1 MVTGI
6 IDKEKNIANVVTN
19 GNDRI
24 QRMKDN
30 LFKEKRQ
37 ISLERALLYTE
48 SYQQTEGEP
57 TIIRRAKA
65 VAHIL
70 TNAAISIREGEL
82 LVGNRTVRPRSG
94 IVSPEMDPYWILE
107 EMDTIATR
115 PQDQFEFT
123 EADKEIYRQ
132 KLYPY
137 WKGRS
142 MKDFINGQLTDEVK
156 TALKDEVFKLNQTD
170 KGQGHIIMDFP
181 AILNDGVGYYIE
193 TLKAKAAGEPDNA
206 FFKAGLIIFQGMQ
219 DHFLRYAELAEEM
232 SRLETESTRQ
242 QELATIA
249 AMCRKLSVEKPDSFY
264 EALQLLWMTSI
275 VGQYESNASSLS
287 LGRMDQYMYPF
298 YQNSLNKGISQAFM
312 YEVLGDFYI
321 KTNDV
326 VLLRSESSAKCFAG
340 FPTGY
345 TVVLGGL
352 DEYGNTSVN
361 PLSYIML
368 DLYHEVLLPQPNL
381 SVRMNELIPRR
392 FLLKT
397 CETIRLGTGIP
408 QLFNDEVCVPAFL
421 SKGVSLDDAR
431 DYATVGCVET
441 SIPGRTYGLHDIALF
456 NLLRIMELSMYQL
469 KDKKDVT
476 YDELFE
482 MIKTKIAYYVELV
495 AKGSDIVDLGH
506 RQYAPTPFLSV
517 LIQDCL
523 EKGKDV
529 TEGGAR
535 YNFSGV
541 QGIGEANLSDSLYV
555 IKKLVFENHE
565 MSFSELVE
573 AMAANYTGKYQALQ
587 KHVIQDFE
595 KYGNDNDEIDIIAAQ
610 LFRHYAKELE
620 KYTNVRGGQFI
631 AGAYTVSAHIP
642 LGEAVGATPDGRK
655 AREQLADGGLSPMV
669 GRDHLGPTAVL
680 KSVSKLD
687 NYLTVNGSLLNL
699 KFQPN
704 TLKGQQGL
712 NKFADF
718 LMAYTKLKIQHVQFN
733 VQSKATLLEAQKH
746 PEKYT
751 GLLVRVAGYSAFFVD
766 LNKRI
771 QDDIIARVEHEL

>member
-1 MVTGI
+1 MAAGA
-6 IDKEKNIANVVTN
+6 IDKTQNIANVVLN
-19 GNDRI
+19 GNPRI
-24 QRMKDN
+24 QLMKDN

-48 SYQQTEGEP
+48 SYKATEGEP

-65 VAHIL
+65 TAHIMDHVE
-70 TNAAISIREGEL
+70 ISIREGEL

-94 IVSPEMDPYWILE
+94 ILSPEMDPYWIMKE
-107 EMDTIATR
+107 IDTIATR
-115 PQDQFEFT
+115 PQDQFVFT
-123 EADKEIYRQ
+123 EEDKKVYIEQ
-132 KLYPY
+132 LYPY
-137 WKGRS
+137 WKEHS
-142 MKDFINGQLTDEVK
+142 MKDFINSELTDEVK
-156 TALKDEVFKLNQTD
+156 TAIKDEAFKLNQTD

-181 AILNDGVGYYIE
+181 SILNHGIQYYIDYLRE
-193 TLKAKAAGEPDNA
+193 KIAKNPDND
-206 FFKAGLIIFQGMQ
+206 FFQAGQIIFEAMKR
-219 DHFLRYAELAEEM
+219 HFIRYARLARQMAEVAEPQRSNELVNMAEICE
-232 SRLETESTRQ
+232 
-242 QELATIA
+242 
-249 AMCRKLSVEKPDSFY
+249 KLSTEKPDTFY
-264 EALQLLWMTSI
+264 EALQMLWMTSI

-287 LGRMDQYMYPF
+287 LGRMDQYLYPF
-298 YQNSLNKGISQAFM
+298 YQYSLDQGESEELM

-326 VLLRSESSAKCFAG
+326 VLLRSQSSAKCFAG

-345 TVVLGGL
+345 TVALGGL
-352 DEYGNTSVN
+352 DNYGHTAVN
-361 PLSYIML
+361 PLSYVML
-368 DLYHEVLLPQPNL
+368 DIYHEILLPQPNL
-381 SVRMNELIPRR
+381 SVRMNEVIPRK

-421 SKGVSLDDAR
+421 SKGVSLEDAR
-431 DYATVGCVET
+431 DYATVGCVEI

-456 NLLRIMELSMYQL
+456 NLLRIMEMSMYAL
-469 KDKKDVT
+469 RDKEDLT
-476 YDELFE
+476 YDELME
-482 MIKTKIAYYVELV
+482 DIEQRIDYYVDLV
-495 AKGSDIVDLGH
+495 VKGSNIVDLGH
-506 RQYAPTPFLSV
+506 RHYAPTPFLSV
-517 LIQDCL
+517 LIKDCI
-523 EKGKDV
+523 ENGKDV

-541 QGIGEANLSDSLYV
+541 QGIGEANLSDSMYV
-555 IKKLVFENHE
+555 IKKMVFENKE
-565 MSFSELVE
+565 MTFSELVKALE
-573 AMAANYTGKYQALQ
+573 MNYEGEYASLQ

-595 KYGNDNDEIDIIAAQ
+595 KYGNDDDEVDEIALKI
-610 LFRHYAKELE
+610 FTHYAKELE
-620 KYTNVRGGQFI
+620 KYTNVRGGKFI
-631 AGAYTVSAHIP
+631 PGAYTVSAHIP

-655 AREQLADGGLSPMV
+655 AHEQLADGGLSPMV

-687 NYLTVNGSLLNL
+687 NYLTVNGSLLNV

-704 TLKGQQGL
+704 TLKGVQGL

-733 VQSKATLLEAQKH
+733 VQSKETLLDAQKY

-766 LNKRI
+766 LNKQI
-771 QDDIIARVEHEL
+771 QDDIIARVEHTL

>member
-1 MVTGI
+1 MAAGA
-6 IDKEKNIANVVTN
+6 IDKTQNIANVVLN
-19 GNDRI
+19 GNPRI
-24 QRMKDN
+24 QLMKDN

-48 SYQQTEGEP
+48 SYKATEGEP

-65 VAHIL
+65 TAHIMDHVE
-70 TNAAISIREGEL
+70 ISIREGEL

-94 IVSPEMDPYWILE
+94 ILSPEMDPYWIMKE
-107 EMDTIATR
+107 IDTIATR
-115 PQDQFEFT
+115 PQDQFVFT
-123 EADKEIYRQ
+123 EEDKKVYIEQ
-132 KLYPY
+132 LYPY
-137 WKGRS
+137 WKERS
-142 MKDFINGQLTDEVK
+142 MKDFINSELTDDVK
-156 TALKDEVFKLNQTD
+156 TAIKDEAFKLNQTD

-181 AILNDGVGYYIE
+181 SILNHGIQYYIDY
-193 TLKAKAAGEPDNA
+193 LGEKIAENPDND
-206 FFKAGLIIFQGMQ
+206 FFQAGQIIFEAMKR
-219 DHFLRYAELAEEM
+219 HFIRYARLARQMAEVAEPQRSNELVNMAEICE
-232 SRLETESTRQ
+232 
-242 QELATIA
+242 
-249 AMCRKLSVEKPDSFY
+249 KLSTEKPDTFY
-264 EALQLLWMTSI
+264 EALQVLWMTSI

-287 LGRMDQYMYPF
+287 LGRMDQYLYPF
-298 YQNSLNKGISQAFM
+298 YQYSLDQGESEELM

-326 VLLRSESSAKCFAG
+326 VLLRSQSSAKCFAG

-345 TVVLGGL
+345 TVALGGL
-352 DEYGNTSVN
+352 DNYGHTAVN
-361 PLSYIML
+361 PLSYVML
-368 DLYHEVLLPQPNL
+368 DIYHEILLPQPNL
-381 SVRMNELIPRR
+381 SVRMNEVIPRK

-421 SKGVSLDDAR
+421 SKGVSLEDAR
-431 DYATVGCVET
+431 DYATVGCVEI

-456 NLLRIMELSMYQL
+456 NLLRIMEMSMYAL
-469 KDKKDVT
+469 RDKEDLI
-476 YDELFE
+476 YDELME
-482 MIKTKIAYYVELV
+482 DIEQRIDYYVDLV
-495 AKGSDIVDLGH
+495 VKGSNIVDLGH
-506 RQYAPTPFLSV
+506 RHYAPTPFLSV
-517 LIQDCL
+517 LIKDCI
-523 EKGKDV
+523 ENGKDV

-541 QGIGEANLSDSLYV
+541 QGIGEANLSDSMYV
-555 IKKLVFENHE
+555 IKKMVFENKE
-565 MSFSELVE
+565 MTFSELVKALE
-573 AMAANYTGKYQALQ
+573 MNYEGEYASLQ

-595 KYGNDNDEIDIIAAQ
+595 KYGNDDDEVDEIALKI
-610 LFRHYAKELE
+610 FTHYAKELE
-620 KYTNVRGGQFI
+620 KYTNVRGGKFI
-631 AGAYTVSAHIP
+631 PGAYTVSAHIP

-655 AREQLADGGLSPMV
+655 AHEQLADGGLSPMV

-687 NYLTVNGSLLNL
+687 NYLTVNGSLLNV

-704 TLKGQQGL
+704 TLKGVQGL

-733 VQSKATLLEAQKH
+733 VQSKKTLLDAQKY

-766 LNKRI
+766 LNKQI
-771 QDDIIARVEHEL
+771 QDDIIARVEHTL

>member
-1 MVTGI
+1 MASGVI
-6 IDKEKNIANVVTN
+6 EKTKNTSNVVLN
-19 GNDRI
+19 GNQRI
-24 QRMKDN
+24 QLMKDN
-30 LFKEKRQ
+30 LFREKRQ

-48 SYQQTEGEP
+48 SYQQTEGESV
-57 TIIRRAKA
+57 IIRRAKA

-70 TNAAISIREGEL
+70 ENVKISIREGEL

-94 IVSPEMDPYWILE
+94 ILSPEMDPYWIMKE
-107 EMDTIATR
+107 IDTIDSR

-123 EADKEIYRQ
+123 ERDKNIYRAV
-132 KLYPY
+132 LYPY
-137 WKGRS
+137 WQNRS
-142 MKDFINGQLTDEVK
+142 MKDFIKQQITPDIQEALDE
-156 TALKDEVFKLNQTD
+156 EIFKLNQTD

-181 AILNDGVGYYIE
+181 AILEHGVQYYIDL
-193 TLKAKAAGEPDNA
+193 LKKKLSIQPNNE
-206 FFKAGLIIFQGMQ
+206 FFQAGLIIFEAMRG
-219 DHFLRYAELAEEM
+219 HFLRYCDLVKNMALSTNSNARQKELEIIAE
-232 SRLETESTRQ
+232 
-242 QELATIA
+242 
-249 AMCRKLSVEKPDSFY
+249 MCQKLSTERPSTFY

-287 LGRMDQYMYPF
+287 LGRMDQYLYPF
-298 YQNSLNKGISQAFM
+298 YQQSLKDGVSADFL

-352 DEYGNTSVN
+352 DEFGRSSVN
-361 PLSYIML
+361 ELSNIML
-368 DLYHEVLLPQPNL
+368 DLYHEILLPQPNL
-381 SVRMNELIPRR
+381 SVRMNELIPRK

-408 QLFNDEVCVPAFL
+408 QLFNDEVCIPAFL
-421 SKGVSLDDAR
+421 SKGVSLKDAR
-431 DYATVGCVET
+431 DYATVGCVEI
-441 SIPGRTYGLHDIALF
+441 SIPGKTYGLHDIALF
-456 NLLRIMELSMYQL
+456 NLLRIMELSMYDL
-469 KDKKDVT
+469 KNKVDLT
-476 YDELFE
+476 YDELVSE
-482 MIKTKIAYYVELV
+482 IEASITRYVELV
-495 AKGSDIVDLGH
+495 VKGSDIVDLGH
-506 RQYAPTPFLSV
+506 RHYAPTPFLSV
-517 LIQDCL
+517 LIADCL
-523 EKGKDV
+523 ENECDV

-541 QGIGEANLSDSLYV
+541 QGIGEANLSDSLFV

-565 MSFSELVE
+565 MTFSELVD
-573 AMAANYTGKYQALQ
+573 AMAANYEDKYATLQ
-587 KHVIQDFE
+587 QHVIKDFD
-595 KYGNDNDEIDIIAAQ
+595 KYGNDNDEIDEIAMKI
-610 LFRHYAKELE
+610 FHHYAVELDR
-620 KYTNVRGGQFI
+620 YHNIRGGKFI
-631 AGAYTVSAHIP
+631 PGAYTVSAHIP

-655 AREQLADGGLSPMV
+655 AHEQLADGGLSPMV
-669 GRDHLGPTAVL
+669 GRDRLGPTAVL

-687 NYLTVNGSLLNL
+687 NLLTVNGSLLNL

-704 TLKGQQGL
+704 TLKGISGL

-733 VQSKATLLEAQKH
+733 VQSKQTLLDAQKN

-766 LNKRI
+766 LNKQI

>member
-1 MVTGI
+1 MTT
-6 IDKEKNIANVVTN
+6 TN
-19 GNDRI
+19 LQKKKLKQEQPSNRSRI
-24 QRMKDN
+24 QKMKDN

-48 SYQQTEGEP
+48 SYQKTEGEP

-70 TNAAISIREGEL
+70 DHVEISIREEEL

-94 IVSPEMDPYWILE
+94 IVSPEMDPYWILQE
-107 EMDTIATR
+107 IDTIATR
-115 PQDQFEFT
+115 PQDQFVFT
-123 EADKEIYRQ
+123 EADKKIYRDT
-132 KLYPY
+132 LYPY
-137 WKGRS
+137 WEGRS
-142 MKDFINGQLTDEVK
+142 MKDFINQQLTEEVQ

-181 AILNDGVGYYIE
+181 SILQRGLGAYLRLLEQNIQEQPENHFFQAGY
-193 TLKAKAAGEPDNA
+193 
-206 FFKAGLIIFQGMQ
+206 LIFSGMQ
-219 DHFLRYAELAEEM
+219 NHFLRYAELAEAMAVQEKR
-232 SRLETESTRQ
+232 SARQ
-242 QELATIA
+242 KELQNIA
-249 AMCRKLSVEKPDSFY
+249 AMCRKLSSEKPDSFY

-287 LGRMDQYMYPF
+287 LGRMDNYLFPF
-298 YQNSLNKGISQAFM
+298 YQRSLADGVSQDFLS
-312 YEVLGDFYI
+312 EVLGDFYV

-352 DEYGNTSVN
+352 NELGHSAVN
-361 PLSYIML
+361 ELSYVML
-368 DLYHEVLLPQPNL
+368 SLYHEILLPQPNL

-408 QLFNDEVCVPAFL
+408 QLFNDEVCIPAFL

-431 DYATVGCVET
+431 EYATVGCVET
-441 SIPGRTYGLHDIALF
+441 SIPGKTYGLHDIALF
-456 NLLRIMELSMYQL
+456 NLLRIMEISMYRL
-469 KDKKDVT
+469 RDNENVT
-476 YDELFE
+476 YEKLMQE
-482 MIKTKIAYYVELV
+482 IKHKIDYYVALV
-495 AKGSDIVDLGH
+495 VEGSNIVDLGH
-506 RQYAPTPFLSV
+506 RHYAPTPFLSV
-517 LIQDCL
+517 LIDDCI
-523 EKGKDV
+523 KNGKDV

-541 QGIGEANLSDSLYV
+541 QGIGEANLSDSMYV
-555 IKKLVFENHE
+555 IKKMVFENQE
-565 MSFSELVE
+565 LSFAELVDAME
-573 AMAANYTGKYQALQ
+573 ADFEGDYQELQ
-587 KHVIQDFE
+587 RHVIQDFE
-595 KYGNDNDEIDIIAAQ
+595 KFGNDDDEIDHIAAL

-655 AREQLADGGLSPMV
+655 AKEQLADGGLSPMV

-718 LMAYTKLKIQHVQFN
+718 LMAFTKLKIQHVQFN
-733 VQSKATLLEAQKH
+733 VQSKETLLDAQKH
-746 PEKYT
+746 PEKYS

-766 LNKRI
+766 LNRQI
-771 QDDIIARVEHEL
+771 QDDIIARVEHVL

>member
-1 MVTGI
+1 MQTVE
-6 IDKEKNIANVVTN
+6 KERNLSTILTN
-19 GNDRI
+19 GNERI
-24 QRMKDN
+24 QLMKEN
-30 LFKEKRQ
+30 LFKKKRQ
-37 ISLERALLYTE
+37 ISLERAILYTE
-48 SYQQTEGEP
+48 SYKETEGLP
-57 TIIRRAKA
+57 VILRRAMA

-70 TNAAISIREGEL
+70 DNVKITIRTGEL
-82 LVGNRTVRPRSG
+82 LVGNRTIRARSG
-94 IVSPEMDPYWILE
+94 ILSPEMDPYWIVKE
-107 EMDTIATR
+107 IDTIESR

-123 EADKEIYRQ
+123 EADKKVYMEE
-132 KLYPY
+132 LYPY
-137 WKGRS
+137 WAGKS
-142 MKDFINGQLTDEVK
+142 MKDFITAQITDELK
-156 TALKDEVFKLNQTD
+156 KALQDEVFKLNQTD

-181 AILNDGVGYYIE
+181 EILSRGVQYYVDLLGKLSSEQPENDFY
-193 TLKAKAAGEPDNA
+193 KAGEM
-206 FFKAGLIIFQGMQ
+206 IFLAMQ
-219 DHFLRYAELAEEM
+219 RHFLRYATLAEEM
-232 SRLETESTRQ
+232 AKNEETLRAN
-242 QELATIA
+242 ELLRMAE
-249 AMCRKLSVEKPDSFY
+249 MCRKLSQDKPESFY

-287 LGRMDQYMYPF
+287 LGRMDQYLYPF
-298 YQNSLNKGISQAFM
+298 YQQSLENGESEEFL
-312 YEVLGDFYI
+312 YEVLGDFYV

-352 DEYGNTSVN
+352 DEYGHSSVN
-361 PLSYIML
+361 PLSYVML
-368 DLYHEVLLPQPNL
+368 ELYHEILLPQPNL
-381 SVRMNELIPRR
+381 SVRMNELIPRK

-397 CETIRLGTGIP
+397 CEAIRLGTGIP

-456 NLLRIMELSMYQL
+456 NLLRIMELSMYKLRYEKHLTYEQL
-469 KDKKDVT
+469 LEV
-476 YDELFE
+476 
-482 MIKTKIAYYVELV
+482 IKEDIAYYVELV
-495 AKGSDIVDLGH
+495 ASGANIVDVGH
-506 RQYAPTPFLSV
+506 KEYAPTPFLSV
-517 LIQDCL
+517 LIRDCL
-523 EKGKDV
+523 ANGKDV
-529 TEGGAR
+529 TNGGGR

-555 IKKLVFENHE
+555 LKKMIFENQE
-565 MSFSELVE
+565 MSFSEFVN
-573 AMAANYTGKYQALQ
+573 AMESNFDGKYSDLPT
-587 KHVIQDFE
+587 HLIQDFD
-595 KYGNDNDEIDIIAAQ
+595 KYGNDNDEVDEIAMK

-620 KYTNVRGGQFI
+620 KYTNARGGQFI

-669 GRDHLGPTAVL
+669 ARDRLGPTAVL

-704 TLKGQQGL
+704 TLVGQAGL

-718 LMAYTKLKIQHVQFN
+718 LMAFTKLKIQHVQFN
-733 VQSKATLLEAQKH
+733 VQSKATLLDAQKY
-746 PEKYT
+746 PEKYG

-766 LNKRI
+766 LNKQI

>member
-1 MVTGI
+1 MMVTQPSP
-6 IDKEKNIANVVTN
+6 
-19 GNDRI
+19 RI
-24 QRMKDN
+24 KLMKDN
-30 LFKEKRQ
+30 QFKAKRQ

-48 SYQQTEGEP
+48 SYKETEGQP

-65 VAHIL
+65 TAHIL
-70 TNAAISIREGEL
+70 EHVKISIREGEL
-82 LVGNRTVRPRSG
+82 LVGNRTIRPRSG
-94 IVSPEMDPYWILE
+94 ILSPEMDPYWIMKE
-107 EMDTIATR
+107 IDTIESR

-123 EADKEIYRQ
+123 EADKKIYHEA
-132 KLYPY
+132 LYPY
-137 WKGRS
+137 WSSIS
-142 MKDFINGQLTDEVK
+142 MKDFITSQLTDDINQ
-156 TALKDEVFKLNQTD
+156 ALKDEVFKLNQTD

-181 AILNDGVGYYIE
+181 SILAHGVGYYIE
-193 TLKAKAAGEPDNA
+193 LLSKKTTDEPNNA
-206 FFKAGLIIFQGMQ
+206 FFEAGLIIFKGMQ
-219 DHFLRYAELAEEM
+219 AHFLRYADLAHDLAEKEQAV
-232 SRLETESTRQ
+232 TRRD
-242 QELATIA
+242 ELLQIGEL
-249 AMCRKLSVEKPDSFY
+249 CQKLSFEKPSTFY

-287 LGRMDQYMYPF
+287 LGRMDQYLYPF
-298 YQNSLNKGISQAFM
+298 YEKSLKDGESAEFL
-312 YEVLGDFYI
+312 YEVLGDFYV

-352 DEYGNTSVN
+352 DEYGHASVN
-361 PLSYIML
+361 ALSELML
-368 DLYHEVLLPQPNL
+368 DIYHEILLPQPNL
-381 SVRMNELIPRR
+381 SVRMNELIPRK

-456 NLLRIMELSMYQL
+456 NLLRIMELSMYALRDQSE
-469 KDKKDVT
+469 VT
-476 YDELFE
+476 YEELLTD
-482 MIKTKIAYYVELV
+482 IKNRISYYVDLV
-495 AKGSDIVDLGH
+495 VRGSDIVDLGH
-506 RQYAPTPFLSV
+506 KHYAPTPFLSV

-523 EKGKDV
+523 KNGQDV

-555 IKKLVFENHE
+555 VKQLVFENQE
-565 MSFSELVE
+565 LSFSELVD
-573 AMAANYTGKYQALQ
+573 AMASNYTGQYASLQA
-587 KHVIQDFE
+587 HVIQDFD
-595 KYGNDNDEIDIIAAQ
+595 KFGNDNDEIDEIATT
-610 LFRHYAKELE
+610 LFHHYAKVLSH
-620 KYTNVRGGQFI
+620 YQNVRGGQFI
-631 AGAYTVSAHIP
+631 PGAYTVSAHIP

-655 AREQLADGGLSPMV
+655 AQEQLADGGLSPMV
-669 GRDHLGPTAVL
+669 GRDRLGPTAVL

-687 NYLTVNGSLLNL
+687 NYLTVNGSLLNI

-718 LMAYTKLKIQHVQFN
+718 LMAFTKLKIQHVQFN

-746 PEKYT
+746 PEKYS

-766 LNKRI
+766 LNKQI
-771 QDDIIARVEHEL
+771 QDDIIARVEHVL

>member
-1 MVTGI
+1 MATGI
-6 IDKEKNIANVVTN
+6 IDKEKNIANVVID
-19 GNDRI
+19 GNTRI
-24 QRMKDN
+24 QTMKDN
-30 LFKEKRQ
+30 LFVEKRQ

-48 SYQQTEGEP
+48 SYQQTEGEA

-70 TNAAISIREGEL
+70 EKVKISIREGEL

-94 IVSPEMDPYWILE
+94 IVSPEMDPYWILKE
-107 EMDTIATR
+107 IDTIATR

-123 EADKEIYRQ
+123 EEDKKIYRE

-137 WKGRS
+137 WEGRS
-142 MKDFINGQLTDEVK
+142 MKDFINGQLTTEVK
-156 TALKDEVFKLNQTD
+156 EALKDEVFKLNQTD

-181 AILNDGVGYYIE
+181 AILSHGVGYYIQFLTNKVE
-193 TLKAKAAGEPDNA
+193 EQPEND
-206 FFKAGLIIFQGMQ
+206 FFQAGLIIFKGMR
-219 DHFLRYAELAEEM
+219 DHFLRYVALAESMAEREADNERKAELKK
-232 SRLETESTRQ
+232 
-242 QELATIA
+242 IA
-249 AMCRKLSVEKPDSFY
+249 AMCKKLSIEKPESFY

-287 LGRMDQYMYPF
+287 LGRMDQYLYPF
-298 YQNSLNKGISQAFM
+298 YQASLEAGETPESL

-352 DEYGNTSVN
+352 NEYGHASVN

-456 NLLRIMELSMYQL
+456 NLLRIMELSMYEL
-469 KDKKDVT
+469 RDKLDVT
-476 YDELFE
+476 YEELMTNIE
-482 MIKTKIAYYVELV
+482 EKIDYYVALV

-506 RQYAPTPFLSV
+506 RNYAPTPFLSV

-523 EKGKDV
+523 ENGKDV
-529 TEGGAR
+529 TDGGAR

-555 IKKLVFENHE
+555 IKKMIFENQE
-565 MSFSELVE
+565 MTFAELVT
-573 AMAANYTGKYQALQ
+573 AMESNYTGKYADLQ

-595 KYGNDNDEIDIIAAQ
+595 KYGNDNDEIDLTAAKV
-610 LFRHYAKELE
+610 FRHYAKELE

-655 AREQLADGGLSPMV
+655 AQEQLADGGLSPMV

-718 LMAYTKLKIQHVQFN
+718 LMAFTKLKIQHVQFN
-733 VQSKATLLEAQKH
+733 VQSKATLIDAQKH

-766 LNKRI
+766 LNKQI

>member
-1 MVTGI
+1 MTTATI
-6 IDKEKNIANVVTN
+6 AKNHQPANTKSKVN
-19 GNDRI
+19 PRI
-24 QRMKDN
+24 QLMKDN
-30 LFKEKRQ
+30 LFKNKRQ

-48 SYQQTEGEP
+48 SHKQTTGEP
-57 TIIRRAKA
+57 VIIRRAKA

-70 TNAAISIREGEL
+70 ENVQISIREGEL

-94 IVSPEMDPYWILE
+94 ILSPEMDPYWIIK
-107 EMDTIATR
+107 EMDTIHSR

-123 EADKEIYRQ
+123 EEDKKIYLEE
-132 KLYPY
+132 LYPY
-137 WKGRS
+137 WENHS
-142 MKDFINGQLTDEVK
+142 MKDFIVGQLTDEIN

-181 AILNDGVGYYIE
+181 AILENGVQYYINLLE
-193 TLKAKAAGEPDNA
+193 DLSQNNPDND
-206 FFKAGLIIFQGMQ
+206 FFQAGLIVFKAMKT
-219 DHFLRYAELAEEM
+219 HFLRYAELAGQMAERELEEQ
-232 SRLETESTRQ
+232 RAA
-242 QELATIA
+242 ELKNIKKI
-249 AMCRKLSVEKPDSFY
+249 CEKLSTEKPDSFY

-287 LGRMDQYMYPF
+287 LGRMDQYLYPF
-298 YQNSLNKGISQAFM
+298 YKKSQDEGISEELL

-345 TVVLGGL
+345 TVVLGGV
-352 DEYGNTSVN
+352 DRFGRESVN
-361 PLSYIML
+361 SLSYLML
-368 DLYHEVLLPQPNL
+368 DLYHEILLPQPNL
-381 SVRMNELIPRR
+381 SVRMNELIPRK

-408 QLFNDEVCVPAFL
+408 QLFNDEVIIPGFL
-421 SKGVSLDDAR
+421 SKGVSLEDAR
-431 DYATVGCVET
+431 DFATVGCVEI
-441 SIPGRTYGLHDIALF
+441 SIPGKTYGLHDIALF
-456 NLLRIMELSMYQL
+456 NLLRIMELSMYELKGTKNLTFEQL
-469 KDKKDVT
+469 M
-476 YDELFE
+476 ENIQE
-482 MIKTKIAYYVELV
+482 KIRYYVRLV
-495 AKGSDIVDLGH
+495 AEGSDIVDLGH
-506 RQYAPTPFLSV
+506 RHYAPTPFLSV
-517 LIQDCL
+517 LIDDCI
-523 EKGKDV
+523 KNGKDV

-555 IKKLVFENHE
+555 VKKMIFENEE
-565 MSFSELVE
+565 MSFDELVN
-573 AMAANYTGKYQALQ
+573 AMASDYSGEYAPLQ
-587 KHVIQDFE
+587 EHVIQDFD
-595 KYGNDNDEIDIIAAQ
+595 KYGNDNDEVDDIAAEV
-610 LFRHYAKELE
+610 FRFYAKELE
-620 KYTNVRGGQFI
+620 KYKNVRGGQFI
-631 AGAYTVSAHIP
+631 PGAYTVSAHIP

-655 AREQLADGGLSPMV
+655 AGEQLADGGLSPMV
-669 GRDHLGPTAVL
+669 GRDRLGPTAVL

-704 TLKGQQGL
+704 TLKGYQGL

-718 LMAYTKLKIQHVQFN
+718 LMAFTKLKIQHVQFN
-733 VQSKATLLEAQKH
+733 VQSKETLLDAQKH
-746 PEKYT
+746 PEKYS

-766 LNKRI
+766 LNKKI

>member
-123 EADKEIYRQ
+123 EADKEVYRQ

-181 AILNDGVGYYIE
+181 AILSDGVGYYIE
-193 TLKAKAAGEPDNA
+193 TLKAKAASEPDNA

-352 DEYGNTSVN
+352 DEYGNASVN

-469 KDKKDVT
+469 KDKRDVT

-766 LNKRI
+766 LNKQI

>member
-1 MVTGI
+1 MATGI

-19 GNDRI
+19 GNERI

-70 TNAAISIREGEL
+70 ANAAISIREGEL

-94 IVSPEMDPYWILE
+94 IISPEMDPYWILKE
-107 EMDTIATR
+107 IDTIAER

-123 EADKEIYRQ
+123 ETDKEIYRQ

-137 WKGRS
+137 WEGRS

-156 TALKDEVFKLNQTD
+156 TALADEVFKLNQTD

-181 AILNDGVGYYIE
+181 AILSNGVGYYIDE
-193 TLKAKAAGEPDNA
+193 LKAKTAEEPDNT

-219 DHFLRYAELAEEM
+219 QHFLRYADLATEL
-232 SRLETESTRQ
+232 SQQETEVNRQ
-242 QELATIA
+242 KELATIA
-249 AMCRKLSVEKPDSFY
+249 AMCQKLSVEKPESFY

-287 LGRMDQYMYPF
+287 LGRMDQYMYPY
-298 YQNSLNKGISQAFM
+298 YQASLDNGIPEAFL

-352 DEYGNTSVN
+352 DEYGHASVN

-456 NLLRIMELSMYQL
+456 NLLRIMELSMYEL
-469 KDKKDVT
+469 KDKIDVT
-476 YDELFE
+476 YEELFE
-482 MIKTKIAYYVELV
+482 TIKAKIAYYVELV

-517 LIQDCL
+517 LIQDCM

-555 IKKLVFENHE
+555 IKKMVFENHE

-573 AMAANYTGKYQALQ
+573 AMAANYTGKYEALQ

-595 KYGNDNDEIDIIAAQ
+595 KYGNDDDEIDLIAAQ
-610 LFRHYAKELE
+610 LFRYYAKELE

-655 AREQLADGGLSPMV
+655 AQEQLADGGLSPMV

-766 LNKRI
+766 LNKQI